1 MSNKVLLR
9 LKYDTDFKIF
19 NQIKKMKNKEIIF
32 KASFLLY
39 FFAITIGVFFK
50 KNKTEGADIII
61 SLGLISY
68 LTFIIHAIKEIKNT
82 SVRRSVVWGDVRR
95 SFQTMPG

>member
-1 MSNKVLLR
+1 M
-9 LKYDTDFKIF
+9 
-19 NQIKKMKNKEIIF
+19 
-32 KASFLLY
+32 
-39 FFAITIGVFFK
+39 K